1 MIHYLSFT
9 DRHFNKVTIAIGG
22 SHVPARDNGTLN
34 ALPEPEVWNH
44 LDLTSVYHA
53 CEIFHIRVVKFAKA
67 RCMLMNV
74 DNSCHV
80 LSAYTSMTYARG
92 KQNSSINPS
101 QGHFHLYCSKD
112 NK

>member
-1 MIHYLSFT
+1 M
-9 DRHFNKVTIAIGG
+9 R
-22 SHVPARDNGTLN
+22 
-34 ALPEPEVWNH
+34 LPEPEVWNH
-44 LDLTSVYHA
+44 FDLTSVYHA

-92 KQNSSINPS
+92 KQNSSIS
-101 QGHFHLYCSKD
+101 LKAITIYFAAKD
-112 NK
+112 INKFDDLLVVV